1 MKKWTKEQRTQVTLD
16 SKSVAGAR
24 ELGSRF
30 EIVKIPGGLTLPAPK
45 CGLQNGQGITK
56 FAVRFAWQRNGAF
69 VPTEQNTTPSE
80 LQFLRSDNSIRN
92 RAKQMRNR
100 VIK

>member
-1 MKKWTKEQRTQVTLD
+1 M
-16 SKSVAGAR
+16 
-24 ELGSRF
+24 
-30 EIVKIPGGLTLPAPK
+30 PK
-45 CGLQNGQGITK
+45 CGLQNGQGMTK
-56 FAVRFAWQRNGAF
+56 FAVHFAWQRNGAF